1 MDLREIVEG
10 IFDQSNEKI
19 EQSVSFDPLKYGL
32 AHNDVNMVYDFLCN
46 YSKHDSF
53 EKFSLRNVPDRSYGL
68 VVAPGYWRNSNIDL
82 IIFYKNSIN
91 SCRLYKLFFTNF
103 GQLVLHNFGRTATI
117 KLSDLA
123 NTQLSNL
130 VVWPRSSG
138 EVFLKSIEKVAQL
151 V

>member
-10 IFDQSNEKI
+10 IFDQSDEKI
-19 EQSVSFDPLKYGL
+19 EQSASFDSLEYGL
-32 AHNDVNMVYDFLCN
+32 VHNDAEMVYDFLCS
-46 YSKHDSF
+46 YSTHTSF

-82 IIFYKNSIN
+82 IIFYKNNMN
-91 SCRLYKLFFTNF
+91 SCRLYKLFVTNF
-103 GQLVLHNFGRTATI
+103 GQLVLQNFGRTATI

-130 VVWPRSSG
+130 VVWPKQSG
-138 EVFLKSIEKVAQL
+138 NVFLKSIEKRAHL